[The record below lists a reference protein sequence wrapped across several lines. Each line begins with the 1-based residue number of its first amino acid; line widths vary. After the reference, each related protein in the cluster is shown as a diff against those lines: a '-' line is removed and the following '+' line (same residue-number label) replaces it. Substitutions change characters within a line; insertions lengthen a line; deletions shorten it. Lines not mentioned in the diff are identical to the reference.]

1 MGVCSLVASSVRKGL
16 SGLSFFSGVLQLARG
31 LKTFTIAFQPAE
43 ECTSEEREV
52 LTVSSAKAS
61 LAWRA
66 KSEQAQAALEQARKG
81 LPSRHASNTIA
92 EEDAS
97 SIICHGVL

>member
-1 MGVCSLVASSVRKGL
+1 MGVCSLVASIVTKGRP
-16 SGLSFFSGVLQLARG
+16 SLSFFSGVLQLARG

-43 ECTSEEREV
+43 ECTAEEREV

-81 LPSRHASNTIA
+81 LSTKHASNTSA
-92 EEDAS
+92 KGDAS
-97 SIICHGVL
+97 SNICHGAL

>member
-1 MGVCSLVASSVRKGL
+1 M
-16 SGLSFFSGVLQLARG
+16 LQLARG

-43 ECTSEEREV
+43 ECNAKEREV

-81 LPSRHASNTIA
+81 FPTKHARNASAEGDMLQATSVMMCCKPLP
-92 EEDAS
+92 
-97 SIICHGVL
+97 G